1 MITLKRDNVI
11 KVVDSAEKSEKLQKE
26 GFLVILDD
34 DKVINSEE
42 EATVTE
48 EDSEG
53 SIDENEEAGEGKK
66 HGRGNKKDSK

>member
-11 KVVDSAEKSEKLQKE
+11 KVVDSQENADKLQKE

-42 EATVTE
+42 EEATVTE

-53 SIDENEEAGEGKK
+53 SIDENEEEGKK